1 MNDLIKN
8 IAGEIK
14 RRWYLPMMIL
24 LGIVMML
31 LPIQKADVPTSSDL
45 YKNDTYITEMEM
57 RVKEMLKD
65 VAGAGECVVTITL
78 ASGGK
83 KEYVREDGK
92 VLVITDNEG
101 NQSAVVSKENMP
113 EIGGVTIAS
122 KGADQLNVRNN
133 IIHSVSTLLGIGTN
147 KICVIMKG

>member
-1 MNDLIKN
+1 MNDMIK
-8 IAGEIK
+8 IIFREVK
-14 RRWYLPMMIL
+14 EKWYLPMMIL
-24 LGIVMML
+24 LGVIMML
-31 LPIQKADVPTSSDL
+31 QPFQKATVQVSSASNNNDVFIAETQL
-45 YKNDTYITEMEM
+45 
-57 RVKEMLKD
+57 RVKEMLKE

-83 KEYVREDGK
+83 KEYVREDGN

-113 EIGGVTIAS
+113 EIAGVTVAS
-122 KGADQLNVRNN
+122 KGADQLIVRNN

-147 KICVIMKG
+147 KICVIMRE